1 MPRRFLEDH
10 PTPEDYW
17 RAVIL
22 FGANVQ
28 SYKFALG
35 KSLLDL
41 AVAGKE
47 FVSLEDLAVPY
58 SNYICQ
64 HLVHANKQGTAPTS
78 QFLDACRTFNRD
90 PSNKD
95 ELIDATVRKGFENVI
110 DAFHNLGQGG
120 DTVGCKFYEDERT
133 GPVKGIRIRE
143 ETSQIGTGPEG
154 RALLAEVEA
163 RWRLV
168 ETAWGLQVPVTSVQ
182 VSYDE
187 EGESLFVQVP
197 NKRENITGCR
207 DALNGYQ
214 KGHCFYCR
222 APYSIQAGDDSLADV
237 DHFIPHKLKQ
247 SLAPTN
253 IDGMWNLVLACR
265 DCNRGEGGKF
275 DEYPCIEFLDQLD
288 RRNNDLIESKHPLSE
303 TLRNQTAETE
313 SGRQAFLQRIWNRAK
328 VLLGTRDCWKP
339 R

>member
-1 MPRRFLEDH
+1 
-10 PTPEDYW
+10 
-17 RAVIL
+17 
-22 FGANVQ
+22 
-28 SYKFALG
+28 
-35 KSLLDL
+35 
-41 AVAGKE
+41 
-47 FVSLEDLAVPY
+47 
-58 SNYICQ
+58 
-64 HLVHANKQGTAPTS
+64 
-78 QFLDACRTFNRD
+78 
-90 PSNKD
+90 
-95 ELIDATVRKGFENVI
+95 VI